1 MRPGERALALGLLL
15 VGCSGNVETDG
26 GVDGSV
32 TSALD
37 GSVLDSGGFDAGAPD
52 AGAPDA
58 GTPDA
63 GEVDSGRPDAG
74 MLDAGVPVDAGCL
87 QMELDDGGCEPLS
100 FARVCALKRYSV
112 LQSGVL
118 LDDLA
123 GARMGQALMASC
135 NPAPVS
141 FVPDGGALDARG
153 APLLG
158 RGDALVGAGGT
169 YTQPFV
175 GWFEAR
181 GGAPVYDS
189 SVGTLAS
196 FSSAAGTVLFS
207 AQVATFGVSVD
218 YFLLEFVRSEPMG
231 PLAVVG
237 YGFYAPG
244 TTAAAWWFEH
254 RVLPTPSASDAA
266 WYVVRWTDLDGDGQP
281 GAADEFLVLGS
292 GR

>member
-1 MRPGERALALGLLL
+1 MRTSEGAVLAALLL
-15 VGCSGNVETDG
+15 AGCSANLESDGGLDGSIINALDG
-26 GVDGSV
+26 GV
-32 TSALD
+32 LD
-37 GSVLDSGGFDAGAPD
+37 GGGVDAGAPD
-52 AGAPDA
+52 AGDVDA
-58 GTPDA
+58 GLADA
-63 GEVDSGRPDAG
+63 GRDAG
-74 MLDAGVPVDAGCL
+74 PLDAGRFDAGVPVDAGCL
-87 QMELDDGGCEPLS
+87 QLELDDGGCEPLS

-218 YFLLEFVRSEPMG
+218 YFLLEFVRSEPLG
-231 PLAVVG
+231 PLAVIG